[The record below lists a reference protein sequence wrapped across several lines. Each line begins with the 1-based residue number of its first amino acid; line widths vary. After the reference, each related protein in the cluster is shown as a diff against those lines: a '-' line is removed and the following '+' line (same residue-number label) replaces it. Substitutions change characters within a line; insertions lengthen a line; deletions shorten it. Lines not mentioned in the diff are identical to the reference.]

1 MPTQAVWGPEAGPY
15 TPSAERPDAASARSG
30 APSRE
35 GVADGVVRVVGR
47 LLVSLP
53 RSAWILADSLILALG
68 IHLGYAWFVEQV
80 LLEEL
85 HILYWP
91 ATGVFVAAMTIAGL
105 VFGLYERE
113 TLLGRSRILARMLL
127 TAGLACTLT
136 YACIYVLMYTSLS
149 RRVAGCAVGTYLVL
163 GLAVRVMA
171 CWAVHRIK
179 RGLLVVGNRDLFESI
194 RASFREDA
202 LSDYRLVGYVDA
214 LAEGASHVPDED
226 RIDGTPGDLP
236 LLCRCRHVDDI
247 VISSRAARRPDLMS
261 WVLPCLRMGCRV
273 TNEEVYYERA
283 AGRVLVDC
291 ITPNWFLFA
300 DFQSHCQERATLK
313 RLADVVIAG
322 VGMIVS
328 LPLWPLIALCIKLDD
343 GGPVFYSQN
352 RVGQNGRVFRLY
364 KFRTM
369 IVNAENGES
378 VWASRNDPRCT
389 RLGRWLRR
397 SRLDEL
403 PQLYNILVGDMAVVG
418 PRPERPA
425 IVLELTKTLPYYDLR
440 HVVKPGLTG
449 WAQISY
455 RYGASLEDSRRKL
468 QYDLYYLKHMSLE
481 LDVVILFRTVGTFLR
496 GGC

>member
-15 TPSAERPDAASARSG
+15 TPSAERPDAASTRSG

-300 DFQSHCQERATLK
+300 DFQSH
-313 RLADVVIAG
+313 
-322 VGMIVS
+322 
-328 LPLWPLIALCIKLDD
+328 
-343 GGPVFYSQN
+343 
-352 RVGQNGRVFRLY
+352 
-364 KFRTM
+364 
-369 IVNAENGES
+369 
-378 VWASRNDPRCT
+378 
-389 RLGRWLRR
+389 
-397 SRLDEL
+397 
-403 PQLYNILVGDMAVVG
+403 
-418 PRPERPA
+418 
-425 IVLELTKTLPYYDLR
+425 
-440 HVVKPGLTG
+440 
-449 WAQISY
+449 
-455 RYGASLEDSRRKL
+455 
-468 QYDLYYLKHMSLE
+468 
-481 LDVVILFRTVGTFLR
+481 
-496 GGC
+496 

>member
-1 MPTQAVWGPEAGPY
+1 
-15 TPSAERPDAASARSG
+15 
-30 APSRE
+30 
-35 GVADGVVRVVGR
+35 
-47 LLVSLP
+47 
-53 RSAWILADSLILALG
+53 
-68 IHLGYAWFVEQV
+68 
-80 LLEEL
+80 
-85 HILYWP
+85 
-91 ATGVFVAAMTIAGL
+91 
-105 VFGLYERE
+105 
-113 TLLGRSRILARMLL
+113 
-127 TAGLACTLT
+127 
-136 YACIYVLMYTSLS
+136 
-149 RRVAGCAVGTYLVL
+149 
-163 GLAVRVMA
+163 
-171 CWAVHRIK
+171 
-179 RGLLVVGNRDLFESI
+179 
-194 RASFREDA
+194 
-202 LSDYRLVGYVDA
+202 
-214 LAEGASHVPDED
+214 
-226 RIDGTPGDLP
+226 
-236 LLCRCRHVDDI
+236 
-247 VISSRAARRPDLMS
+247 
-261 WVLPCLRMGCRV
+261 
-273 TNEEVYYERA
+273 
-283 AGRVLVDC
+283 
-291 ITPNWFLFA
+291 
-300 DFQSHCQERATLK
+300 
-313 RLADVVIAG
+313 
-322 VGMIVS
+322 MIVS